1 MGGDAIKCRNLI
13 NGNRQDGRQRLKPQ
27 KKLICYQIT
36 TQPIVPPNLTGVRA
50 FTRPYSWPCPDS
62 GPRPMSAS
70 FPKDPIGLFQRPP
83 PFSVA
88 LFSPPPHRRRCAPRY
103 AVGSLRSSLHSCVS
117 ILCRGQGD
125 LVEPNLRRKCQSRW
139 PLRTSCHW
147 RKRHVA
153 VSVHLTPS
161 QSL

>member
-1 MGGDAIKCRNLI
+1 MMGIGKTSAMAQAAKEILSDNDT
-13 NGNRQDGRQRLKPQ
+13 G
-27 KKLICYQIT
+27 
-36 TQPIVPPNLTGVRA
+36 PIVPPNWTGVRA
-50 FTRPYSWPCPDS
+50 RSRGHTAGLSPDS

-70 FPKDPIGLFQRPP
+70 FPKDPIGLFQRAP
-83 PFSVA
+83 PFSIT
-88 LFSPPPHRRRCAPRY
+88 LFSPPPHQRSCAPRY

-117 ILCRGQGD
+117 VLCRGQGD

-153 VSVHLTPS
+153 VSVNLTPS
-161 QSL
+161 